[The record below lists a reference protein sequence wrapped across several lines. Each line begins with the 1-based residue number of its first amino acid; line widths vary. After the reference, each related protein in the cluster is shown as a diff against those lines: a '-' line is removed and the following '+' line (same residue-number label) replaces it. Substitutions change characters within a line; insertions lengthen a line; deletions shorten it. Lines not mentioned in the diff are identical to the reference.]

1 MSINKVVKSVSSS
14 QVRAVVPLVLLTMLS
29 GCFST
34 PKPAEPVAQPLPV
47 VDPNP
52 FGPVVGEDGR
62 CKGSPQIDLMAL
74 KARNTDA
81 GLVGVSECE
90 LVALKGEPL
99 SVQSG
104 SSPSAKRETT
114 ILYMEATGKAVYLFA
129 NNQMVRVVRGNA
141 Q

>member
-1 MSINKVVKSVSSS
+1 MSTNKMVSPVFSS
-14 QVRAVVPLVLLTMLS
+14 ALRGMVLVLSASMLA
-29 GCFST
+29 GCFS
-34 PKPAEPVAQPLPV
+34 PSKPPEPLAQPLPV

-62 CKGSPQIDLMAL
+62 CKGSPSIDLANL
-74 KARNTDA
+74 KSRNSDA
-81 GLVGVSECE
+81 ALVGVSECE

-104 SSPSAKRETT
+104 SSPTAKRETT

>member
-1 MSINKVVKSVSSS
+1 MRKNKMVSPVFSS
-14 QVRAVVPLVLLTMLS
+14 ALRGMVLLLSASMLA
-29 GCFST
+29 GCFS
-34 PKPAEPVAQPLPV
+34 PSKPPEPLAQPLPV

-62 CKGSPQIDLMAL
+62 CKGSPSIDLANL
-74 KARNTDA
+74 KSRNSDA
-81 GLVGVSECE
+81 ALVGVSECE

-104 SSPSAKRETT
+104 SSPTAKRETT

>member
-1 MSINKVVKSVSSS
+1 MVSRVFSCSLRGLALSVL
-14 QVRAVVPLVLLTMLS
+14 AIVLA

-34 PKPAEPVAQPLPV
+34 PKPPEPVVQPLPV

-62 CKGSPQIDLMAL
+62 CKGSPSIDLANL
-74 KARNTDA
+74 KSRNTDA
-81 GLVGVSECE
+81 ALVGVSECE

-104 SSPSAKRETT
+104 SSPTAKRETT

>member
-1 MSINKVVKSVSSS
+1 MSKSKMVSPVFSCNALRIVS
-14 QVRAVVPLVLLTMLS
+14 ILSLFMLA
-29 GCFST
+29 GCIT
-34 PKPAEPVAQPLPV
+34 PSKPPEPVAQPMPV

-62 CKGSPQIDLMAL
+62 CKGTPNIDLANL
-74 KARNTDA
+74 KTRTTDSA
-81 GLVGVSECE
+81 LVGISECE

-104 SSPSAKRETT
+104 SSPTAKRETT

>member
-1 MSINKVVKSVSSS
+1 MRKNKMVSPVFSS
-14 QVRAVVPLVLLTMLS
+14 ALRGMVLVLSASMLA
-29 GCFST
+29 GCITLS
-34 PKPAEPVAQPLPV
+34 KPPEPVVQPLPV

-62 CKGSPQIDLMAL
+62 CKGSPSIDLANL
-74 KARNTDA
+74 KSRNSDA
-81 GLVGVSECE
+81 ALVGVSECE

-104 SSPSAKRETT
+104 SSPTAKRETT

>member
-1 MSINKVVKSVSSS
+1 MRKNNMVSPVFSSVLRWM
-14 QVRAVVPLVLLTMLS
+14 VPALAVSVLAA
-29 GCFST
+29 CST
-34 PKPAEPVAQPLPV
+34 PSRPPEPVAQPLPV

-62 CKGSPQIDLMAL
+62 CKGSPGIDLANL
-74 KARNTDA
+74 KTRNTDA
-81 GLVGVSECE
+81 ALVGITECE

-104 SSPSAKRETT
+104 SSPTAKRETT
-114 ILYMEATGKAVYLFA
+114 ILYMEPTGKAVYLFA

>member
-1 MSINKVVKSVSSS
+1 MRKNKMVSPVFSS
-14 QVRAVVPLVLLTMLS
+14 ALRGMVLVLSASMLA
-29 GCFST
+29 GCFS
-34 PKPAEPVAQPLPV
+34 PSKPPEPLAQPLPV

-62 CKGSPQIDLMAL
+62 CKGSPSIDLANL
-74 KARNTDA
+74 KSRNIDA
-81 GLVGVSECE
+81 ALVGVSECE

-104 SSPSAKRETT
+104 SSPTAKRETT

>member
-1 MSINKVVKSVSSS
+1 MSRNK
-14 QVRAVVPLVLLTMLS
+14 MLS
-29 GCFST
+29 PVFSCSVRWMVPVLAASILAGCLSS
-34 PKPAEPVAQPLPV
+34 PKPPEPVAQPLPV

-62 CKGSPQIDLMAL
+62 CKGTPSIDLANL
-74 KARNTDA
+74 KTRNSDSA
-81 GLVGVSECE
+81 LVGISECE

-104 SSPSAKRETT
+104 SSPTAKRETT

>member
-1 MSINKVVKSVSSS
+1 MRKNKMVSPVFSS
-14 QVRAVVPLVLLTMLS
+14 ALRGMVLVLSASMLA
-29 GCFST
+29 GCFS
-34 PKPAEPVAQPLPV
+34 PSKPPEPLAQPLPV

-62 CKGSPQIDLMAL
+62 CKGSPSIDLANL
-74 KARNTDA
+74 KSRNSDA
-81 GLVGVSECE
+81 ALVGVSECE

-104 SSPSAKRETT
+104 SSPTAKRETT

>member
-1 MSINKVVKSVSSS
+1 MSINKMVKRVSSPVFQIVAS
-14 QVRAVVPLVLLTMLS
+14 LSLLSLLV

-34 PKPAEPVAQPLPV
+34 PKLPEPVAQPMPV

-62 CKGSPQIDLMAL
+62 CKGSPNIDLAAL
-74 KARNTDA
+74 KSRNTDA

-114 ILYMEATGKAVYLFA
+114 MLYMEATGKAVYLFA

>member
-1 MSINKVVKSVSSS
+1 MSTNRMVSPVFSCLLRWTVPVLATCWLAGCITSS
-14 QVRAVVPLVLLTMLS
+14 
-29 GCFST
+29 
-34 PKPAEPVAQPLPV
+34 KPPEPVIQPLPV

-62 CKGSPQIDLMAL
+62 CKGAPSIDLANL
-74 KARNTDA
+74 KTRNSDA
-81 GLVGVSECE
+81 ALVGISECE

-104 SSPSAKRETT
+104 SSPTAKRETT